1 MAVSIVIIAVVQ
13 LLLILQ
19 TIVIR
24 S

>member
-1 MAVSIVIIAVVQ
+1 
-13 LLLILQ
+13 LQ